1 MDGHQHGT
9 PYRAPPGQRARRLR
23 LPAAGRGL
31 RSPSNGI
38 TGVTEEYCRI
48 HELQLSGVFRDRR
61 ATTEPSSTAFTGLLD
76 ALALPDVYGVIA
88 PALSHLGPKHL
99 AAERTRRIEAT
110 GARLL
115 LARRPR
121 IGPVHVPRHQI
132 AHRRFPAPLR
142 PLSTES

>member
-1 MDGHQHGT
+1 MELLTEHRPVNGPVVYGF
-9 PYRAPPGQRARRLR
+9 LR
-23 LPAAGRGL
+23 LAGVSAARQTAL
-31 RSPSNGI
+31 QASL
-38 TGVTEEYCRI
+38 TEYCRI
-48 HELQLSGVFRDRR
+48 HELQLSGIFKDRL

-99 AAERTRRIEAT
+99 AAERTRLIEAA

-121 IGPVHVPRHQI
+121 IGPGHVPRQQT
-132 AHRRFPAPLR
+132 AHRRFPAPLLL
-142 PLSTES
+142 LSTES